1 MRQWMAHSLRR
12 KLSVVM
18 LVTTLIPLL
27 LLGGFAYTISSRTTE
42 AKTEQAGIDSL
53 RQMQANLNF
62 ILQDVENISL
72 FLIGEG
78 DIQRYLTGSQE
89 DVAARTRILGSV
101 TNLISSKKYIADIT
115 IYPANTFEP
124 LSTTTMI
131 ESGLPGQV
139 DIRTVT
145 GKMWTGQ
152 YTVKTFIGLGNVI
165 SFVRPLRLV
174 GSYQTVG
181 WLAISLDEKVVSRL
195 WSEPKL
201 GDNKGEVLLVNERGN
216 VLSATNKTWLGRPL
230 EELYPGLLADG
241 ASTSGGS
248 AVYGEGRDKKTVLY
262 SPVPTIGWKL
272 IGLIPYDLYS
282 AQSRYI
288 LLLTAAAVAVSV
300 LAMTALLLFFVR
312 RVTNPLQAL
321 TRLLTRIN
329 PDEPLPL
336 YPADSP
342 DEIGRLAHSYNMLG
356 QHIEKLKRQLI
367 QGEARKKEADMRA
380 LQAQI
385 NPHFLY
391 NTLSSIHWIALMT
404 EEKRIAD
411 MVGALSD
418 FLRFSLNKGKEF
430 CPVHQELAHIRNYAQ
445 VQSIRFPDQFDV
457 DIMADPG
464 LQDKWMLKLLL
475 QPLVENAMI
484 HGVQKKQS
492 KGTIAVYVEAD
503 RNRMSFLVLD
513 DGVGMSGD
521 TLARIRR
528 ALEATGRGEEP
539 GAEEAS
545 YGLRNVHERLLLH
558 YGPEAGLTI
567 DSKPN
572 AGTRVSFSIPVM
584 EGTT

>member
-1 MRQWMAHSLRR
+1 MAHSLRR

-78 DIQRYLTGSQE
+78 DIQRYLTGSLE

-201 GDNKGEVLLVNERGN
+201 GDNQGEVLLLNERGS

-248 AVYGEGRDKKTVLY
+248 AVYGEGHDKKTVLY

-567 DSKPN
+567 DSRPN